1 MDWYYTNINPMDFE
15 NWEEDMDLEELNRI
29 ELEKEREHKKSA

>member
-15 NWEEDMDLEELNRI
+15 NWEEDMELEELNWI